1 MPSPHPTPQPP
12 TPPASPEGGSTD
24 PGAPPAHDGFA
35 ALRVCNYRLFA
46 FGFLFS
52 SAGLQMMGM
61 ALGWE
66 LYERTNDP
74 LILGLVGLCRAL
86 PVILMALPAGYLID
100 SFDRRRVLIGT
111 QLAFGLG
118 TGVLALVSHQR
129 LPVFVTFVVITL
141 LGCIRSFNG
150 PVRSSLLPDLVPPSV
165 FTNAVSWNISI
176 FQISAIGGP
185 LLAGMLIAHFG
196 SAWMVYACSA
206 AMCLIFSVTALW
218 LKPLHTHRPATT
230 RANEVVCIACGA
242 SLGGTSERSP
252 CQRCGAMQP
261 SKPDESRKL
270 SLRGMVAGMSH
281 VWREKTILAALTL
294 DLFAVLLGGATAL
307 LPVYAREILNVG
319 PVGLGWLKAAP
330 FLGAAAMA
338 LLLTRL
344 PLKRRVGTK
353 MLLSVAG
360 FGVCTIV
367 FGLSTSFWVS
377 LAMLV
382 TLGALDAISVVVR
395 HVLVQMRTPRALRG
409 RVSAVNSVFIESSN
423 ELGAFES
430 GAVAKAFG
438 PVVSVVA
445 GGIGTI
451 LVVIGVAIWLPEIRR
466 LDELENPS
474 QE

>member
-1 MPSPHPTPQPP
+1 MPPSDP
-12 TPPASPEGGSTD
+12 TPPTSASPPPPESA
-24 PGAPPAHDGFA
+24 APPPSAGGVHDSFA
-35 ALRVCNYRLFA
+35 ALREGNYRLFA
-46 FGFLFS
+46 LGFLFS
-52 SAGLQMMGM
+52 SAGLQMLGM

-74 LILGLVGLCRAL
+74 FILGLVGLCRAL

-100 SFDRRRVLIGT
+100 SLDRKRVLIGT
-111 QLAFGLG
+111 QLAFAAG
-118 TGVLALVSHQR
+118 TGVLALVSR
-129 LPVFVTFVVITL
+129 EAAPVWVTFVVITL

-150 PVRSSLLPDLVPPSV
+150 PVRSSLLPDLVPKAIFP
-165 FTNAVSWNISI
+165 NAVTWNISI

-196 SAWMVYACSA
+196 SAWLVYACSA
-206 AMCLIFSVTALW
+206 AMCAFFSLTAVW
-218 LKPLHTHRPATT
+218 LRPLRTHRSPT
-230 RANEVVCIACGA
+230 GA
-242 SLGGTSERSP
+242 VAAQSP
-252 CQRCGAMQP
+252 SADG
-261 SKPDESRKL
+261 ESRKL

-307 LPVYAREILNVG
+307 LPVYARDILHIG
-319 PVGLGWLKAAP
+319 PIGLAWLKAGP
-330 FLGAAAMA
+330 FIGAAAMA
-338 LLLTRL
+338 LVLTRF
-344 PLKRRVGTK
+344 PLKRRVGAK

-360 FGVCTIV
+360 FGLCTIV
-367 FGLSTSFWVS
+367 FGLSTSFWLS

-382 TLGALDAISVVVR
+382 TLGGLDAISVVVR
-395 HVLVQMRTPRALRG
+395 HVLVQMRTPRELRG

-438 PVVSVVA
+438 PVASVVS

-451 LVVIGVAIWLPEIRR
+451 LVVIGVAVCLPEIRR
-466 LDELENPS
+466 LDELES
-474 QE
+474 SEGH